1 MYLLLGVVTWLK
13 IKNENTIVY
22 ELLEIIWKVSNWA
35 FGFRFD
41 TRIVL
46 YNKKFI
52 MIFNSFFL
60 SMFYPSYGDSVD
72 YGKKSLEYDQEI
84 Y

>member
-1 MYLLLGVVTWLK
+1 MNSSLQQK
-13 IKNENTIVY
+13 IYYDFQLI
-22 ELLEIIWKVSNWA
+22 
-35 FGFRFD
+35 
-41 TRIVL
+41 
-46 YNKKFI
+46 
-52 MIFNSFFL
+52 FL